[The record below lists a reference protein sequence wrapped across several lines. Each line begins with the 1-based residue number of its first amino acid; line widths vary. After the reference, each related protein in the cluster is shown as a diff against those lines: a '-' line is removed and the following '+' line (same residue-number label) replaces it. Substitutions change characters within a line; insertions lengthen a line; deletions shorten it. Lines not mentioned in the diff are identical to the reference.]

1 MVISGK
7 TMIAGV
13 GVYLPEQR
21 VSSTSL
27 MEEINSETRFGLP
40 CNWIDTRIG
49 IEERRMAGPDEQ
61 PSSMAI
67 QAGKNAIE
75 NAGIHPRDIDAV
87 IYSGIETDF
96 IEPSTAHVIQHA
108 LEASNAICF
117 DISNACQGAINALAQ
132 VDAMIAAKHVET
144 ALICT
149 SSLTSPVVKE
159 FMRLINKNPDE
170 YMKDRLGMLTAGDA
184 SAAFV
189 VTREKDGSGLKNLSI
204 ISIGGWE
211 KHCYYKYV
219 DGQLEGQMLMK
230 GMTDEIDKLHTSL
243 ISNTYHYL
251 GWDADEI
258 DYLFCHQVGKKTHR
272 DLSGIS
278 GVPISRMP
286 EIYRLHGNITT
297 CSIPLAMHNT
307 ELLRGDKVLM
317 MGGGSGFS
325 SFQGGM
331 VW

>member
-1 MVISGK
+1 MVITGN

-21 VSSTSL
+21 VSSSSL
-27 MEEINSETRFGLP
+27 MEEIYSETRFGLP
-40 CNWIDTRIG
+40 YNWIETRIG
-49 IEERRMAGPDEQ
+49 ILERRMAQPDEL
-61 PSSMAI
+61 PSTLAI
-67 QAGKNAIE
+67 HAGRNAIE
-75 NAGIHPRDIDAV
+75 NAGIHPRDIGAV
-87 IYSGIETDF
+87 IYSGIESDF

-108 LEASNAICF
+108 LEANNAICF
-117 DISNACQGAINALAQ
+117 DINNACQGAINALSQ
-132 VDAMIAAKHVET
+132 VDAMIAAKQIDT

-149 SSLTSPVVKE
+149 SALTSPVMKE
-159 FMRLINKNPDE
+159 FIGLINKNPKE
-170 YMKDRLGMLTAGDA
+170 YLRDRLGILTCGDA
-184 SAAFV
+184 GAAFV

-211 KHCYYKYV
+211 KHCYYRYV
-219 DGQLEGQMLMK
+219 GGQIEGQMLMK

-243 ISNTYHYL
+243 TSNTYHYL

-307 ELLRGDKVLM
+307 DMSRGDKVLL